1 MDNENMEL
9 NGNGELNENSNK
21 ENRQKKPRKAV
32 KTILIIFL
40 AIVLLIGIAVGG
52 GLFLI
57 NHTLNKMN
65 RVDKS
70 KEQAIPRDME
80 DFEPD
85 ERTQGKEDTM
95 DPDQVEWSDIK
106 AMQDPNVKNILLIG
120 QDRRPGETGRT
131 RSDSM
136 IIVSINKNKNIVTM
150 VSLMRDMYV
159 PIPGYS
165 DNRINAAYAFGGMSL
180 LDEVIKGNFGVVI
193 DGNIEVD
200 FDGFTRAMSKI
211 APLEIDLKDY
221 EASYLNSW
229 NSGWNLH
236 AGINALNAD
245 QLLAYAR
252 IRHVGNADY
261 ERTERQR
268 RILNAAFAKIKTMSA
283 TDIYNLV
290 DSVMPS
296 LTTDMDNGEI
306 MGYVTYYLANRPG
319 MAGDYRLPVD
329 KSFRDEIIRGMMVLV
344 PDLQYNAKM
353 LQLYLYGKTVN

>member
-1 MDNENMEL
+1 MSYADNHPP
-9 NGNGELNENSNK
+9 
-21 ENRQKKPRKAV
+21 KKKRKKKAL
-32 KTILIIFL
+32 LIIL
-40 AIVLLIGIAVGG
+40 LTVVLLIGTVVGG

-70 KEQAIPRDME
+70 KEVAIPRELE

-85 ERTQGKEDTM
+85 ERTQGMDDTLN
-95 DPDQVEWSDIK
+95 PDQVEWSDIK
-106 AMQDPNVKNILLIG
+106 VMKRDPNVINILLIG

-136 IIVSINKNKNIVTM
+136 IIVSINKKNKVISM

-159 PIPGYS
+159 PIPGFS
-165 DNRINAAYAFGGMSL
+165 DNRINAAYAFGGMTL

-193 DGNIEVD
+193 DGNIVVD
-200 FDGFTRAMSKI
+200 FEGFTQAMSQV
-211 APLEIDLKDY
+211 APLDIELKDY
-221 EASYLNSW
+221 EATYLNQW

-236 AGINALNAD
+236 AGVNALNAD

-268 RILNAAFAKIKTMSA
+268 RILNAAFAKVKGMSA
-283 TDIYNLV
+283 TDVYNLV
-290 DSVMPS
+290 DSIMPT
-296 LTTDMDNGEI
+296 LTTDMSNSDI
-306 MGYVTYYLANRPG
+306 LGYVSYYLANRPAMG
-319 MAGDYRLPVD
+319 GDYRLPV
-329 KSFRDEIIRGMMVLV
+329 SGTFSDEIIRGMMVLL
-344 PDLQYNAKM
+344 PNLKENARM
-353 LQLYLYGKTVN
+353 LQTYLYGRSVN

>member
-1 MDNENMEL
+1 MENENREYSENIDNME
-9 NGNGELNENSNK
+9 K
-21 ENRQKKPRKAV
+21 KQKKPRRAG
-32 KTILIIFL
+32 KTVLIIL
-40 AIVLLIGIAVGG
+40 LSLVLLIGIAVGG

-85 ERTQGKEDTM
+85 ERAQGKDDTLA
-95 DPDQVEWSDIK
+95 PDQVEWSDIK
-106 AMQDPNVKNILLIG
+106 VMKQDPNVKNILLIG

-136 IIVSINKNKNIVTM
+136 IIVSINKNKNIITM

-165 DNRINAAYAFGGMSL
+165 DNRINAAYAFGGMTL
-180 LDEVIKGNFGVVI
+180 LDEVVKGNFGVVV

-200 FDGFTRAMSKI
+200 FDGFTRAMSRI
-211 APLEIDLKDY
+211 APLDIDLKDY
-221 EASYLNSW
+221 EASYLNQW
-229 NSGWNLH
+229 QSGWSLH
-236 AGINALNAD
+236 TGVNSLNAE

-252 IRHVGNADY
+252 MRHVGNADY

-268 RILNAAFAKIKTMSA
+268 RILNAAFAKVKTMSA

-290 DSVMPS
+290 DSIMPT
-296 LTTDMDNGEI
+296 LTTDMDNSEI
-306 MGYVTYYLANRPG
+306 MSYVTYYLANRPAMG
-319 MAGDYRLPVD
+319 GDYRLPVD
-329 KSFRDEIIRGMMVLV
+329 RSFSDEIIRGMMVLV

-353 LQLYLYGKTVN
+353 LQLYLYGRTVN